1 MKKDYY
7 QILGVSE
14 SAKPEEIKKVY
25 RKLAFQYHPD
35 RNPGKKEAE
44 AKFKD
49 ISEAYYVL
57 SDPKR
62 RTEYDQMRRFGGS
75 GGRSGAENFAGAQ
88 GFDFE
93 ELLRRFGGGGRQAGR
108 ASSGRYSA
116 FEDIFSDLFSG
127 AGGGQN
133 YRTSRGPG
141 GTTYQFYTTG
151 GDDEDDEGA
160 GVSTQPA
167 ADVAVNLRI
176 SKEKAEKGGK
186 VTFKTPEGKTIA
198 VTIPVGSKSGQ
209 KLRLTRQGRLCPT
222 CHHEGDLI
230 LSIHTR

>member
-1 MKKDYY
+1 M
-7 QILGVSE
+7 GVSE

-35 RNPGKKEAE
+35 RNPGKKDAE

-62 RTEYDQMRRFGGS
+62 RTEYDQMRRFGAA
-75 GGRSGAENFAGAQ
+75 GGGENFAGAQ

-93 ELLRRFGGGGRQAGR
+93 ELLRRFGGGGRTTGR
-108 ASSGRYSA
+108 TSSGRYSA

-127 AGGGQN
+127 GGGRGT
-133 YRTSRGPG
+133 RTAGGPG
-141 GTTYQFYTTG
+141 GATYEFYTTG
-151 GDDEDDEGA
+151 GRDDEDYGGG
-160 GVSTQPA
+160 GVPTQPA

-186 VTFKTPEGKTIA
+186 VTFKTPEGKTIN
-198 VTIPVGSKSGQ
+198 VTIPPNTKSGQ

-222 CHHEGDLI
+222 CRHEGDLI
-230 LSIHTR
+230 LHIHTR